1 VGPRRPARH
10 LPVPWTRS
18 LPGLPRASGTTV
30 PGVLPAKD
38 LPDLVRRRLWELGMT
53 VHEVSR
59 RARGTIA
66 PEVIE
71 RLTRSR
77 GRAFIS
83 ARLAGHLARALDV
96 PENRVRRAADLPEV
110 HDPRADVP
118 TGPHLRLVTDE
129 SSDRAAGGA

>member
-1 VGPRRPARH
+1 
-10 LPVPWTRS
+10 VP
-18 LPGLPRASGTTV
+18 
-30 PGVLPAKD
+30 PAKD

-53 VHEVSR
+53 VQEASR

-66 PEVIE
+66 PEVLE
-71 RLTRSR
+71 RLARSR

-110 HDPRADVP
+110 PDPREDVP
-118 TGPHLRLVTDE
+118 TGPHLRLVHSRPAPE
-129 SSDRAAGGA
+129 QAAGEA

>member
-1 VGPRRPARH
+1 
-10 LPVPWTRS
+10 VP
-18 LPGLPRASGTTV
+18 
-30 PGVLPAKD
+30 PAKD

-53 VHEVSR
+53 VHEASR

-66 PEVIE
+66 PEVLE
-71 RLTRSR
+71 RLARSR

-110 HDPRADVP
+110 PDPREDVP
-118 TGPHLRLVTDE
+118 TGPHLRLVHSRPAPE
-129 SSDRAAGGA
+129 QAAGGA